1 MDGDSL
7 AFPAVAWLPND
18 LQSIARTDD
27 FHISP
32 LREDGKT

>member
-7 AFPAVAWLPND
+7 AFPAVAWSPND

-32 LREDGKT
+32 LQEDGKT